1 MKFITGKLLSNNV
14 TELMTSQ
21 KKYGSK
27 GKIGGKKEKKKKTGN
42 TRFIQ
47 ALTPN
52 SK

>member
-27 GKIGGKKEKKKKTGN
+27 GKIGGKEKEKENRKH
-42 TRFIQ
+42 
-47 ALTPN
+47 
-52 SK
+52 